1 MLGLEALVLHTQ
13 PKLSLYWHALL
24 LWHVSMDDYLVREA
38 IRDACHDEIRCVPS
52 ERHRDMRP
60 TIHHTQCSAIG
71 HPSY

>member
-1 MLGLEALVLHTQ
+1 VQEAESRVLGLEALVLHTQ

-52 ERHRDMRP
+52 YHML
-60 TIHHTQCSAIG
+60 CFAIG

>member
-1 MLGLEALVLHTQ
+1 VLGLEALVLHTQ

-52 ERHRDMRP
+52 
-60 TIHHTQCSAIG
+60 
-71 HPSY
+71 